1 MAAVTGNANDKNQPP
16 FTARSIYRRYSPMAA
31 KSTGTKITGFGR
43 LNHIGSTIS
52 TYKSPI
58 APAAKPDQTIPPLM
72 RQSHSRQI
80 TAGKSASI
88 VITNKIPERFTSSG
102 FT

>member
-1 MAAVTGNANDKNQPP
+1 
-16 FTARSIYRRYSPMAA
+16 MAA

-72 RQSHSRQI
+72 RQSHSRQM